1 MAIDTPGSPT
11 AGPAAFAA
19 AIGSDGHPLPYVE
32 CRDLFKIFKLAE
44 LEVVALRG
52 VDLEVTPGEVT
63 AIVGASGSGKTTLL
77 NILAGLE
84 RPSAGQVRVGDRDL
98 LNISDRE
105 LVIYR
110 RQEVGFVWQSTS
122 RNLVPYLNVRDNIE
136 LPMAIARVP
145 KPQRRQRSGELLEA
159 MHMEDMAQR
168 FPDQLSGGEQQRV
181 AIGVALANR
190 PHLLLSDEPTG
201 ELDTQMAD
209 EIFDL
214 LRQMNRA
221 LGVTVLVV
229 THYPGVARHVNRVV
243 HIRDGRISAES
254 FMQTTYRRR
263 GDLVQQEYLVVD
275 RVGRLQLPPEQVE
288 QLRRNGLSG
297 LAAADYLDGR
307 VTISPAGRPDSVP
320 SPVQSQEDLVPPPT
334 PEAPQESEAPQE
346 LEPEPEVA
354 AAAEAPPPDPH
365 AMFRRPQQ
373 EAREG
378 E

>member
-1 MAIDTPGSPT
+1 MAIDTQGSQPPN
-11 AGPAAFAA
+11 PATIAA
-19 AIGSDGHPLPYVE
+19 AIGSDGHPLPYLE

-52 VDLEVTPGEVT
+52 VDLDVAPGEVT

-84 RPSAGQVRVGDRDL
+84 RPSAGQVRVGERDL

-145 KPQRRQRSGELLEA
+145 KSQRRQRSGELLEA
-159 MHMEDMAQR
+159 MHMEDKAQR

-190 PHLLLSDEPTG
+190 PPLLLADEPTG

-229 THYPGVARHVNRVV
+229 THYPGVAHHVNRVV

-275 RVGRLQLPPEQVE
+275 RVGRLQLPPDQVE
-288 QLRRNGLSG
+288 QLRRNGLAG
-297 LAAADYLDGR
+297 LASADYLEGR
-307 VTISPAGRPDSVP
+307 VTISPAGRPDAVP
-320 SPVQSQEDLVPPPT
+320 APVQPQQESPAPLVP
-334 PEAPQESEAPQE
+334 EVHQESE
-346 LEPEPEVA
+346 PETADVVE
-354 AAAEAPPPDPH
+354 AEAPAPDPH

-373 EAREG
+373 ETRDE
-378 E
+378 